1 MPEPIENIAARS
13 NRWWYLPVFCGLIAV
28 YVEFAFR
35 TGSAPVWFLE
45 TIVGFVLL
53 PATILAAPAIAF
65 DITNKYDETP
75 PPGLFLYPL
84 ALLSSWLFGTFVIY
98 LSVGLYL
105 FFWVWPGR

>member
-1 MPEPIENIAARS
+1 VLCGVTTVFIDLSIWTGTAPI
-13 NRWWYLPVFCGLIAV
+13 
-28 YVEFAFR
+28 
-35 TGSAPVWFLE
+35 WFVQTAL
-45 TIVGFVLL
+45 TFVLL

-65 DITNKYDETP
+65 DITNKYDAVP